1 MTGFSRPT
9 HDIIIWD
16 PSHPRIHRDL
26 KPNGSVQRKEEPK
39 GQNDPTKKGEKK
51 NISNIKC
58 KTQASKQAA
67 MFKTRVLAPHWSPM
81 KYGSKSVIKYWIP
94 PPLSGGRDTMPR
106 APDPQPWGLM
116 AREEAE
122 GCKSIINE
130 NGVL

>member
-1 MTGFSRPT
+1 MLGNLDLLQNSKQTNHQALLRNGLVTDLRKLHAGGHNVFNSG
-9 HDIIIWD
+9 
-16 PSHPRIHRDL
+16 SHSGVRH
-26 KPNGSVQRKEEPK
+26 K
-39 GQNDPTKKGEKK
+39 
-51 NISNIKC
+51 
-58 KTQASKQAA
+58 QASKQAA